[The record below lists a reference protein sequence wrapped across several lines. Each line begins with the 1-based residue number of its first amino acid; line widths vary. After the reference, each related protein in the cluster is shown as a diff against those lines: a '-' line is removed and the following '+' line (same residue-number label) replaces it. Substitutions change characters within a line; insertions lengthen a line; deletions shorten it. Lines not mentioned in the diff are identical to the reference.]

1 MRKSLVLLIILCVCS
16 SVVERC
22 PDKTEALGPIPSTR
36 TVGVQAHSHKA
47 FRSLL
52 LMTDNKIIK
61 PWWRDG
67 VIIFSKVSAYIA
79 IPVIIA
85 SYIGKYLDKKYGTDP
100 IIFLISVA
108 TAFILTIYLIWREMK
123 IFQKKIA
130 IEEKNDKK
138 I

>member
-1 MRKSLVLLIILCVCS
+1 
-16 SVVERC
+16 
-22 PDKTEALGPIPSTR
+22 
-36 TVGVQAHSHKA
+36 
-47 FRSLL
+47 
-52 LMTDNKIIK
+52 MTDNKIIK

-85 SYIGKYLDKKYGTDP
+85 SFIGKYLDKKYDTDP
-100 IIFLISVA
+100 IIFFVSVA

-130 IEEKNDKK
+130 IEEKNNKK